1 MASYYDILLL
11 AIPSALGVGLV
22 VSLHDAISF
31 HQGLVFGT
39 MLSTVVLFEA
49 MVRNPPVEPARPE
62 VAASVL
68 VILAWLT
75 SGTLYVL

>member
-1 MASYYDILLL
+1 MVSYYDILLL
-11 AIPSALGVGLV
+11 AIPGALAIGLMTT
-22 VSLHDAISF
+22 LHPTVSF

-62 VAASVL
+62 FAASVL
-68 VILAWLT
+68 VVLAWLT